1 VAELAT
7 PDGALVKG
15 MGRTLVYGFAA
26 HFTVALVNVLATP
39 FLLRLLGEEAYGLV
53 AFFSMLQAWV
63 LLFDFGV
70 SPALARQ
77 LSHYRVGALSADEAA
92 RLFAAAEIIFVG
104 VGLVAG
110 AALMLSAPWVGA
122 HWLRRASLSA
132 VELNGSLRLIAVLLV
147 CRWLCGLYQAALV
160 GLERQTQSNCV
171 LAASVVV
178 RYAVAV
184 ATLQLASPHPTTFFA
199 IQAAF
204 TLAEAITCRL
214 LLIRALPLKPAG
226 ASPGWRLLAAE
237 RRFALGLAL
246 AAAAA
251 TLIGQVDKLALS
263 HALSLPAYGLFGL
276 VAQVT
281 AGVGLVVPP
290 FVQVFQP
297 RLTGLLAQGRR
308 AEFVHVYRAAAAL
321 ILSLAAAL
329 AGTIA
334 AQPAWVIWAWTG
346 RADAAFLFAPFLL
359 QYAQGRVRLHVIGNV
374 GFAVVWAPAAV
385 WAAFTIGPIGTGA
398 VWLCGNLLY
407 LIAWAPLI
415 HARLLSPEE
424 RRGLNLSLWVRGAI
438 LAGLLAATRLLPV
451 GPLSRLEALAALGVI
466 SLTIGL
472 IGVALS
478 SDARAFVRHGFGE
491 AAP

>member
-346 RADAAFLFAPFLL
+346 RADAFLFAPFLL